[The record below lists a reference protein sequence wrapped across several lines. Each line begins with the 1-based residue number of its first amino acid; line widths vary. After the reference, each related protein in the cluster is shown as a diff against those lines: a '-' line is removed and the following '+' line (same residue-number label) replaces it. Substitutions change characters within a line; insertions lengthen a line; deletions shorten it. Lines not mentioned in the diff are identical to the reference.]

1 MSATQAARMG
11 DAVGAHPSIWG
22 FIVGLVV
29 GIAIGLAF
37 AVVILTAPI
46 SGPLLAIAG
55 GLVMAGGIVSLGAI
69 GAKIGKHW
77 GEACKGHGSP
87 CGLIAPPASS
97 DTKIEDMPVAR
108 ATLDLAGPCMIKKMP
123 PLPISQGSSTVSV
136 NDKPLVRDGDKA
148 KCGGIV
154 IMHCLNV
161 WIGGEPAGESP
172 SGYPDW
178 VPSDEYLDEVAAI
191 GGKMALAGS
200 VLMVGAPLTYVFY
213 KAGEAVTEYGARKAG
228 EWGAARDKREGRK
241 DHQWENLYGET
252 GGYVAGIA
260 GGIAL
265 AKVAGTVMK
274 GGAAIKGRFIE
285 APPPQRAITAALE
298 PPVQE
303 QVLTDFGKSPE
314 LATKAGRLHDEGYTV
329 TPDENATTAHTNP
342 TTREIVTPPEVTA
355 EEIVAPPRQEEVV
368 APPREEPAAP
378 TKVSQSG
385 SELPEGFARTEDGQ
399 VVEASDHPKVFRG
412 DTRDP
417 GTVFEDG
424 FEGNGDRRNLFE
436 HWAGRDESALVPT
449 SESVEVAE
457 GYAKGQVEAGMGKDP
472 WVYEIG
478 NGRGF
483 RIEDY
488 VPDAKRALELDPTMD
503 SEIAME
509 RVQGSDIRS
518 ARNLE
523 TGEVRDNPNFVRRA
537 PPEAPPGEGG
547 CSTCGAAAEIPKTS
561 NIAEIFEQGQAA
573 PEVVDDSAH
582 LFRGD
587 SRTPADLKAANG
599 FKGHAPD
606 QAISLEEHLAVKR
619 RPSKWVS
626 ATKGEAEGEF
636 YARDPYPVGQTPRTP
651 FEIFK
656 RGGYNYR
663 VGKSGGVDVDLAS
676 GRPVGNK
683 EVAFS
688 EPVEWKDI
696 HSYRQVQPDIIEGPS
711 GELLPNPNAGKGE
724 WIPNPDYTGP
734 ELPPL
739 APRGP

>member
-1 MSATQAARMG
+1 MG
-11 DAVGAHPSIWG
+11 DSVGAHPSIWG
-22 FIVGLVV
+22 FIAGLVI
-29 GIAIGLAF
+29 GIAIGIAF

-46 SGPLLAIAG
+46 SGPLLAVAG

-87 CGLIAPPASS
+87 CGPIATVGSS
-97 DTKIEDMPVAR
+97 DTKIEDLPVAR
-108 ATLDLAGPCMIKKMP
+108 ATLDLAGPCVIKKMP

-136 NDKPLVRDGDKA
+136 NGKPLVRDGDKA

-154 IMHCLNV
+154 IMHCLDV
-161 WIGGEPAGESP
+161 WVGGEPAGESP

-178 VPSDEYLDEVAAI
+178 VPSDEYLDEVAAV

-213 KAGEAVTEYGARKAG
+213 KAGETVTEYGAAKAG
-228 EWGAARDKREGRK
+228 EWGAARDQREGRK

-265 AKVAGTVMK
+265 AKVAGTAME
-274 GGAAIKGRFIE
+274 GAAATKGRFIE
-285 APPPQRAITAALE
+285 APIPQRAMTATLE
-298 PPVQE
+298 PPIQE
-303 QVLTDFGKSPE
+303 EVLTSFGEKPE
-314 LATKAGRLHDEGYTV
+314 LGAEANRLHDEGYTIR
-329 TPDENATTAHTNP
+329 PDENATTAHTNP
-342 TTREIVTPPEVTA
+342 TTREIVTPPRTTA

-378 TKVSQSG
+378 TKLSQSG

-417 GTVFEDG
+417 DVIFEEG
-424 FEGNGDRRNLFE
+424 FEPGGDRRNLFE
-436 HWAGRDESALVPT
+436 HWAGRDESAFVPT
-449 SESVEVAE
+449 SESVEVA
-457 GYAKGQVEAGMGKDP
+457 GDYAEAQVEAGMGKDP

-488 VPDAKRALELDPTMD
+488 GPDARRALELDPEMD
-503 SEIAME
+503 SEVALE
-509 RVQGSDIRS
+509 RVRGSDIRS

-523 TGEVRDNPNFVRRA
+523 TGEVVENPNFVRRA
-537 PPEAPPGEGG
+537 PPEEGS
-547 CSTCGAAAEIPKTS
+547 CATCNAAAAVPKTS
-561 NIAEIFEQGQAA
+561 NIAEIFEQRQAA

-587 SRTPADLKAANG
+587 SRTPAQLKAANG
-599 FKGHAPD
+599 FKGHDPD

-626 ATKGEAEGEF
+626 ATKAEAAGDY
-636 YARDPYPVGQTPRTP
+636 YARDPYPVGETPRSP

-663 VGKSGGVDVDLAS
+663 IGKSGGVDVDLAS
-676 GRPVGNK
+676 GKPIGNE

-696 HSYRQVQPDIIEGPS
+696 HSYRRVQPDIIEGPD
-711 GELLPNPNAGKGE
+711 GALLPNPDAGKGE
-724 WIPNPDYTGP
+724 WIANPDYTGP

-739 APRGP
+739 EPRGP